1 MLHSIVYLLKIK
13 MHISM
18 MIELRDANFIKERL
32 SFLLSLFNDSQDL
45 YILYLLDTFMGQLDL
60 RSQLNAI

>member
-1 MLHSIVYLLKIK
+1 
-13 MHISM
+13 M

-32 SFLLSLFNDSQDL
+32 SFLLSLFNDSQYL

-60 RSQLNAI
+60 RSQLNAILDFYGTCLDLTIT